1 VGGTRQGLRRKP
13 KAPLWAR
20 LCVWAGAVIVIL
32 SGGSVAASKAILY
45 RYESSIHKANL
56 LGNDRKSGTSGTTLN
71 GPLNYLLLG
80 SDARPSGDTTG
91 RSDTIIV
98 LHISADHQSAYLV
111 SIPRDSYVQ
120 IPHCGSATGDP
131 CQDKINAAYNY
142 GGPSLTAK
150 TVSNLTGVQFNG
162 MAIIDF
168 SGFAAVVDALGGVT
182 MCVDEDTPTQFPPY
196 KTFTK
201 GCGYHFDGSTALD
214 YVRQREN
221 IPDGDF
227 GRQRHQQ
234 QLIEAIVK
242 QAGSKGTLSDPAKLD
257 KVIRTAGKELTVD
270 TSGVPLE
277 DIMFTLRDIR
287 SDDLTMLHLPEH
299 DLYIDGTSYQ
309 QLGTEAT
316 SLWQSLQSD
325 TLDQWALANPTLVN
339 QSATGQ

>member
-1 VGGTRQGLRRKP
+1 VGGTTHGRRRRP

-32 SGGSVAASKAILY
+32 SGGSVAGSKAILY
-45 RYESSIHKANL
+45 RYESNIHKADL
-56 LGNDRKSGTSGTTLN
+56 LGGGGKSGVSGNTLT

-98 LHISADHQSAYLV
+98 LHISADHQSAYLI
-111 SIPRDSYVQ
+111 SIPRDSYVD

-131 CQDKINAAYNY
+131 CQDKLNAAYNY
-142 GGPSLTAK
+142 GGPSLTAT

-168 SGFAAVVDALGGVT
+168 SGFAAVVDALGGVD

-196 KTFTK
+196 KTFKK
-201 GCGYHFDGSTALD
+201 GCGYHFNGSTALD

-221 IPDGDF
+221 IPDGDY

-242 QAGSKGTLSDPAKLD
+242 QAGSKGTLSDPTKLD

-270 TSGVPLE
+270 TRGVALE
-277 DIMFTLRDIR
+277 DIMFTLRNIR
-287 SDDLTMLHLPEH
+287 SGDLTMLHLAEH

-309 QLGTEAT
+309 QLGPEAT
-316 SLWQSLQSD
+316 TLWQALKSD
-325 TLDQWALANPTLVN
+325 TLDQWALSNPTLVN
-339 QSATGQ
+339 QSATSP